1 MVYTKK
7 IAKTVIGREFLHS
20 RSNAFYVSAAG
31 AKDICKT
38 MNEVRF
44 GLKDGECWYVYDVQY
59 GDDMY
64 LDRVVKRRN
73 GRVWITSI

>member
-1 MVYTKK
+1 MVYTRM
-7 IAKTVIGREFLHS
+7 IAKTTIDRKFIHS

-31 AKDICKT
+31 AYDICKT
-38 MNEVRF
+38 MNAVRF
-44 GLKDGECWYVYDVQY
+44 GLKDGECWHVYEVEY

-64 LDRVVKRRN
+64 LDRVVKRRK